1 MCYVILPE
9 QLPLS
14 APAETKSLVIGT
26 QSSGQF
32 AFEITYGTR
41 LGGQVPRPAKQHWP
55 ETQYDQIRASSGY
68 TRRSDCWR
76 IPDLNALH
84 RHGVRFVKWREKR
97 SLSKHFEHTW
107 FAVAASHM
115 RGDELLLIDLVVC
128 VHTAAET
135 YTA

>member
-32 AFEITYGTR
+32 AFEITYGTVLVAR
-41 LGGQVPRPAKQHWP
+41 SSPARTLAAYPRP
-55 ETQYDQIRASSGY
+55 D
-68 TRRSDCWR
+68 
-76 IPDLNALH
+76 NVLH
-84 RHGVRFVKWREKR
+84 RHGVRFVKWREKTQSVQAFR
-97 SLSKHFEHTW
+97 AHW

-115 RGDELLLIDLVVC
+115 RGDELLLIHLVRAQERRDRHRRKVAGGDGC
-128 VHTAAET
+128 HSCE
-135 YTA
+135 